1 MTDCL
6 DYIAAIW
13 NTYRKS
19 HIILLDIIA
28 HLRRHIYK
36 EETPLKLQVRAEKIL
51 ADIIASIPYHLAYEV
66 DEYLKCIQS
75 QRSDITSSRPFSGFL
90 LLYPLFESAKC
101 HIVPHADR
109 LYLLRCLSWIGEHMG
124 IGQASLL
131 AACVNRRINETHPLL
146 DSAFPFQKVSEG
158 NVLVCASM
166 GFLPKN
172 SKELM

>member
-1 MTDCL
+1 MTNSS

-19 HIILLDIIA
+19 HIILLDIMA
-28 HLRRHIYK
+28 HLERRIYE
-36 EETPLKLQVRAEKIL
+36 EETPLKLQARVEKL
-51 ADIIASIPYHLAYEV
+51 VADIIASVPYHLAYDV

-75 QRSDITSSRPFSGFL
+75 QRSDITSNRPFSGFL

-101 HIVPHADR
+101 QIVPHAVR

-131 AACVNRRINETHPLL
+131 ATCVNRRINEAHPLH
-146 DSAFPFQKVSEG
+146 DSDFPFQRVSDG

-166 GFLPKN
+166 GFLPKY
-172 SKELM
+172 SQ